1 MMDQAAQFLRIVRS
15 EVLESIYLLAKRDC
29 KIHLQAQGSRG
40 SRRNRILYLIK
51 PCPRINSG
59 FQFRRCFEKDQWTL
73 LKNKGERKMTAKNG
87 NRLQHHLTAVK
98 EGKRCFENAFES
110 IARMILESEIE
121 KVVVNG
127 RTTYDF
133 TIFRTGK
140 KHIIGIYDEIN
151 SFVSFVKDAAE
162 GGSSKEMAFV
172 LVGEP
177 GNGKTFFVEFL
188 CSMYRSFLANEKNR
202 KYTFRFTNMDR
213 LGSYGKISTIESQ
226 TYEDPMILA
235 MNLFEN
241 PDDNKTFLAKQI
253 GFSDKEIEQ
262 LYDNYRPLGACSGY
276 MWNDIINLADGN
288 IDEMLKHIEI
298 IPVPMTESLGTIT
311 GKYPAKDKITSSAVD
326 LLGEESIQRL
336 LHITDTNN
344 PYRFDLR
351 RGALARVAG
360 GGIHFSDE
368 VFKNKKD
375 LVQVY
380 LGVIQNRVIE
390 IDGYKWPIDTLI
402 VATSNNSEF
411 NRFLSEKEE
420 APIVDRCRICYV
432 SHNTNYKLQE
442 NLTSYAIGNEAK
454 TTLDRKD
461 LHRDPNLNYAT
472 SVAVVL
478 TRLPRSEKLTA
489 IETMKL
495 SAGEVAGEKSIKTLA
510 EVIDTLNQDPDITKR
525 FGQKGLGQRNLGRA
539 IQLLIESSET
549 NEGRCMFAYDIY
561 KTLERVVLD
570 YVTEVNDRAK
580 YLEDLKTAK
589 GMYRERI
596 MTEMF
601 NAYMDEPFAIRK
613 DVMNYVNM
621 IIGIDAENLG
631 PDKMWKYKDPQTGEL
646 KALKVDERYIK
657 GVEERLGL
665 KTEEQRET
673 FRTSIRKIY
682 GQKISVDPNYDFMD
696 NLELVKAVT
705 DVRLKSDIAGAGSLI
720 GALANRTNEENQK
733 LYDRMIDT
741 MLNKLNYCKTCAQ
754 KTIEYFCT
762 QEDEN

>member
-1 MMDQAAQFLRIVRS
+1 MANQSNSDLYRHLA
-15 EVLESIYLLAKRDC
+15 EV
-29 KIHLQAQGSRG
+29 
-40 SRRNRILYLIK
+40 
-51 PCPRINSG
+51 
-59 FQFRRCFEKDQWTL
+59 KD
-73 LKNKGERKMTAKNG
+73 
-87 NRLQHHLTAVK
+87 
-98 EGKRCFENAFES
+98 GKRHFENAFQGVT
-110 IARMILESEIE
+110 RMILESEIG

-127 RTTYDF
+127 KSTYDF
-133 TIFRTGK
+133 SMFRTGK
-140 KHIIGIYDEIN
+140 KHIIGLYDEIN
-151 SFVSFVKDAAE
+151 SFVSYVKDASE
-162 GGSSKEMAFV
+162 GGSSAEMAYV

-188 CSMYRSFLANEKNR
+188 CNKYRDFLSSEKNR
-202 KYTFRFTNMDR
+202 KYTFKFTDMDK
-213 LGSYGKISTIESQ
+213 LGSYGRIKTIESQ

-241 PDDNKTFLAKQI
+241 QNENKTFLAEAI
-253 GFSDKEIEQ
+253 GFSEDQVETFYE
-262 LYDNYRPLGACSGY
+262 NYRPLGACSGY
-276 MWNDIINLADGN
+276 IWNDIKNFVNVN
-288 IDEMLKHIEI
+288 IDEMLQFIEI
-298 IPVPMTESLGTIT
+298 FPVPLVESLGTVT

-336 LHITDTNN
+336 LHVTDTNN

-368 VFKNKKD
+368 IFKNKKD

-380 LGVIQNRVIE
+380 LGVIQNRTIE
-390 IDGYKWPIDTLI
+390 IDGFKWPIDTLI
-402 VATSNNSEF
+402 VATSNNMEF
-411 NRFLSEKEE
+411 NRFLAEKEE

-432 SHNTNYKLQE
+432 SHNTNYKLQKE
-442 NLTSYAIGNEAK
+442 LTLYAIGSESR
-454 TTLDRKD
+454 TTLTREN
-461 LHRDPNLNYAT
+461 LHQDPNLNYAA
-472 SVAVVL
+472 SVGVVL
-478 TRLPRSEKLTA
+478 SRLPRSEKLTS
-489 IETMKL
+489 IEIMKL

-510 EVIDTLNQDPDITKR
+510 EVIDTLNQNPEIIQR

-549 NEGRCMFAYDIY
+549 NEGKCMFAYDIY
-561 KTLERVVLD
+561 KALERIVLD
-570 YVTEVNDRAK
+570 YVNDANDRVK
-580 YLEDLKTAK
+580 YLEDLKTGK
-589 GMYRERI
+589 GLYRERI

-601 NAYMDEPFAIRK
+601 NAYMDEPLAIRK

-631 PDKMWKYKDPQTGEL
+631 PDQMWKYKDPQTGEL

-657 GVEERLGL
+657 SVEERLGL
-665 KTEEQRET
+665 KTEEQRES

-733 LYDRMIDT
+733 LYDRMVDT
-741 MLNKLNYCKTCAQ
+741 MLNKLGYCKTCAQ

-762 QEDEN
+762 QEDEK

>member
-1 MMDQAAQFLRIVRS
+1 MSNNANTLR
-15 EVLESIYLLAKRDC
+15 
-29 KIHLQAQGSRG
+29 
-40 SRRNRILYLIK
+40 
-51 PCPRINSG
+51 
-59 FQFRRCFEKDQWTL
+59 
-73 LKNKGERKMTAKNG
+73 
-87 NRLQHHLTAVK
+87 HHLTEVK
-98 EGKRCFENAFES
+98 EGKRCFENAFQGVS
-110 IARMILESEIE
+110 RMILDSEIT
-121 KVVVNG
+121 KAVVNG
-127 RTTYDF
+127 KTTYDF
-133 TIFRTGK
+133 SLFREGS
-140 KHIIGIYDEIN
+140 KHVIGMYDEIN
-151 SFVSFVKDAAE
+151 SFVSYVKDAAE

-177 GNGKTFFVEFL
+177 GNGKTFLVDFL
-188 CSMYRSFLANEKNR
+188 SAKYRDFLSIEKNR
-202 KYTFRFTNMDR
+202 KYTFKFLN
-213 LGSYGKISTIESQ
+213 LAKLENYGRIATIESQ

-241 PDDNKTFLAKQI
+241 PDQNKEFLTKQI
-253 GFSDKEIEQ
+253 GFSDKEVEAA
-262 LYDNYRPLGACSGY
+262 YENYRPIGACSGY
-276 MWNDIINLADGN
+276 IWNDIRNLTGGA
-288 IDEMLKHIEI
+288 IDEMLKFIEI
-298 IPVPMTESLGTIT
+298 IPVPLTESLGTVT
-311 GKYPAKDKITSSAVD
+311 GKYPAKDKITSSSVD

-368 VFKNKKD
+368 IYKNKKD

-380 LGVIQNRVIE
+380 LGVIQNRSIE

-411 NRFLSEKEE
+411 HRFLSEKEE

-432 SHNTNYKLQE
+432 SHNTNYKLQKD
-442 NLTSYAIGNEAK
+442 LTKYAIGSETR
-454 TTLDRKD
+454 TTLTREK
-461 LHRDPNLNYAT
+461 LHQDPNLNYAT
-472 SVAVVL
+472 SIAVVL
-478 TRLPRSEKLTA
+478 SRLPRSEKLTPV
-489 IETMKL
+489 ETMKL

-510 EVIDTLNQDPDITKR
+510 EVIDTLNQDPNIINR

-539 IQLLIESSET
+539 IQLSIESSET
-549 NEGRCMFAYDIY
+549 NEGRCMFAYDIF
-561 KTLERVVLD
+561 KALDRIILD
-570 YVTEVNDRAK
+570 YVTEANDRTK

-589 GMYRERI
+589 GLYRERI

-631 PDKMWKYKDPQTGEL
+631 PDKMWKYKNPQTGEL
-646 KALKVDERYIK
+646 KALKIDERYINS
-657 GVEERLGL
+657 VEERLGL
-665 KTEEQRET
+665 KSEEQRES

-682 GQKISVDPNYDFMD
+682 GQKISVNPDYDFMD

-741 MLNKLNYCKTCAQ
+741 MLEKLGYCKTCAQ

-762 QEDEN
+762 QEDEK

>member
-1 MMDQAAQFLRIVRS
+1 MAKKTDTKLYRH
-15 EVLESIYLLAKRDC
+15 LEDV
-29 KIHLQAQGSRG
+29 
-40 SRRNRILYLIK
+40 
-51 PCPRINSG
+51 
-59 FQFRRCFEKDQWTL
+59 KD
-73 LKNKGERKMTAKNG
+73 
-87 NRLQHHLTAVK
+87 
-98 EGKRCFENAFES
+98 GKRCFENAFQGVT
-110 IARMILESEIE
+110 RMILESDIG

-127 RTTYDF
+127 KSTYDF
-133 TIFRTGK
+133 SIFRTGN
-140 KHIIGIYDEIN
+140 KHIIGMYDEIN
-151 SFVSFVKDAAE
+151 SFVSYVKDAAE
-162 GGSSKEMAFV
+162 RGSSAEMAYV

-188 CSMYRSFLANEKNR
+188 CSKYRSFLAHENNR
-202 KYTFRFTNMDR
+202 KYTFKFTNLDK
-213 LGSYGKISTIESQ
+213 LGNYGRITTIESQ

-241 PDDNKTFLAKQI
+241 PDENKTFLANEI
-253 GFSDKEIEQ
+253 GFSDAQIEKV
-262 LYDNYRPLGACSGY
+262 YENYRPLGACSGY
-276 MWNDIINLADGN
+276 IWNDIRSFTDGK
-288 IDEMLKHIEI
+288 IDEMLKFVEI
-298 IPVPMTESLGTIT
+298 LPVPLIESLGTVT
-311 GKYPAKDKITSSAVD
+311 GKYPAKDKITSSSVD

-336 LHITDTNN
+336 LHVIDTNN

-368 VFKNKKD
+368 IFKNKKD

-380 LGVIQNRVIE
+380 LGVIQNRTIE
-390 IDGYKWPIDTLI
+390 IDGFKWPIDTLI
-402 VATSNNSEF
+402 VATSNNMEF
-411 NRFLSEKEE
+411 NRFLAEKEE

-432 SHNTNYKLQE
+432 SHNTNYKLQKD
-442 NLTSYAIGNEAK
+442 LTLYAIGSEAR
-454 TTLDRKD
+454 TTLTRED
-461 LHRDPNLNYAT
+461 LHQDPNLNYAA
-472 SVAVVL
+472 SVGVVL
-478 TRLPRSEKLTA
+478 SRLPRSEKLTP

-495 SAGEVAGEKSIKTLA
+495 AAGEVAGEKSIKTLA
-510 EVIDTLNQDPDITKR
+510 EVIDTLSQNPEIIQR

-549 NEGRCMFAYDIY
+549 NEGKCMFAYDIY
-561 KTLERVVLD
+561 KALERIVLD
-570 YVTEVNDRAK
+570 YVIDANDRAK

-589 GMYRERI
+589 GLYRERI

-601 NAYMDEPFAIRK
+601 NAYMDEPLAIRR

-631 PDKMWKYKDPQTGEL
+631 PDMMWKYKDPQTGEL

-657 GVEERLGL
+657 SVEERLGL
-665 KTEEQRET
+665 KTEEQRES

-682 GQKISVDPNYDFMD
+682 GQKISVDPEYDFMD

-733 LYDRMIDT
+733 LYDRMVDT
-741 MLNKLNYCKTCAQ
+741 MLNKLGYCRTCAQ

-762 QEDEN
+762 QEDEK

>member
-1 MMDQAAQFLRIVRS
+1 MTDKNPRTLHHHLS
-15 EVLESIYLLAKRDC
+15 EVKEDKR
-29 KIHLQAQGSRG
+29 I
-40 SRRNRILYLIK
+40 
-51 PCPRINSG
+51 
-59 FQFRRCFEKDQWTL
+59 
-73 LKNKGERKMTAKNG
+73 
-87 NRLQHHLTAVK
+87 
-98 EGKRCFENAFES
+98 FENAFQGV
-110 IARMILESEIE
+110 ARMILESEID
-121 KVVVNG
+121 KVIVNG
-127 RTTYDF
+127 KTTYDF
-133 TIFRTGK
+133 SIFRNGK
-140 KHIIGIYDEIN
+140 KHVIGMYDEIN
-151 SFVSFVKDAAE
+151 SFVSYVKDASE
-162 GGSSKEMAFV
+162 NGSSAEMAYV

-177 GNGKTFFVEFL
+177 GNGKTFFVEYL
-188 CSMYRSFLANEKNR
+188 CSRYRDFLSKDNNR
-202 KYTFRFTNMDR
+202 KYTFRFNGIES
-213 LGSYGKISTIESQ
+213 LGSYGSIRNIESQ

-235 MNLFEN
+235 MNLFESM
-241 PDDNKTFLAKQI
+241 DENKQWLAEQI
-253 GFSDKEIEQ
+253 GFSEKEIEQ
-262 LYDNYRPLGACSGY
+262 IYENFRPLGACSGY
-276 MWNDIINLADGN
+276 IWNDIRAHADGKV
-288 IDEMLKHIEI
+288 DKMLDFIEI
-298 IPVPMTESLGTIT
+298 VPVPLTESLGTVT

-368 VFKNKKD
+368 IYKNKKD

-380 LGVIQNRVIE
+380 LGVIQNRNIE

-402 VATSNNSEF
+402 IATSNNSEF
-411 NRFLSEKEE
+411 HRFLAEKEE

-432 SHNTNYKLQE
+432 SHNTNYKLQKE
-442 NLTSYAIGNEAK
+442 LTQYAIGNETR
-454 TTLDRKD
+454 TTLNREF
-461 LHRDPNLNYAT
+461 LHQDPNLNYAA
-472 SVAVVL
+472 SVAAVL
-478 TRLPRSEKLTA
+478 SRLPRSEKLTPV
-489 IETMKL
+489 ETMKL
-495 SAGEVAGEKSIKTLA
+495 AAGEVAGEKSIKTLA
-510 EVIDTLNQDPDITKR
+510 EVIDLLNQDPEIINR

-549 NEGRCMFAYDIY
+549 NEGQCMFAYD
-561 KTLERVVLD
+561 TFRALERVILD
-570 YVTEVNDRAK
+570 YVTDANDRAK

-589 GMYRERI
+589 GLYRERI

-601 NAYMDEPFAIRK
+601 NAYMDEPLAIRK

-631 PDKMWKYKDPQTGEL
+631 ADKMWKYKDPQTGEL
-646 KALKVDERYIK
+646 KALKIDERFINSI
-657 GVEERLGL
+657 EERLGL
-665 KTEEQRET
+665 KTAEQRET

-682 GQKISVDPNYDFMD
+682 GQKISVDPDYDFMD

-733 LYDRMIDT
+733 LYDRMVDT
-741 MLNKLNYCKTCAQ
+741 MLNKLGYCRTCAQ

>member
-1 MMDQAAQFLRIVRS
+1 MPEKRS
-15 EVLESIYLLAKRDC
+15 RLLD
-29 KIHLQAQGSRG
+29 
-40 SRRNRILYLIK
+40 
-51 PCPRINSG
+51 
-59 FQFRRCFEKDQWTL
+59 
-73 LKNKGERKMTAKNG
+73 
-87 NRLQHHLTAVK
+87 HLTEVK
-98 EGKRCFENAFES
+98 EKKRSFENVFQS
-110 IARMILESEIE
+110 VARMILKSDIQ

-127 RTTYDF
+127 KTTYDF
-133 TIFRTGK
+133 SIFRTGK
-140 KHIIGIYDEIN
+140 KHVIGMYDEIN
-151 SFVSFVKDAAE
+151 SFVSYVKDAAE
-162 GGSSKEMAFV
+162 GGSSQEMAFV

-177 GNGKTFFVEFL
+177 GNGKTFFVEYLCDKYRKFL
-188 CSMYRSFLANEKNR
+188 SIPENR
-202 KYTFRFTNMDR
+202 KYTFRFINMNK
-213 LGSYGKISTIESQ
+213 LEGYGKIRIIESQ

-235 MNLFEN
+235 MNLF
-241 PDDNKTFLAKQI
+241 DDQDETKEYLAKNI
-253 GFSDKEIEQ
+253 GFSDDEIEKF
-262 LYDNYRPLGACSGY
+262 YENYRPLGACTGFI
-276 MWNDIINLADGN
+276 WNDIKNYCDG
-288 IDEMLKHIEI
+288 DLDKMLEFVEI
-298 IPVPMTESLGTIT
+298 IPVPLTESLGTVT

-368 VFKNKKD
+368 IYKNKKD

-380 LGVIQNRVIE
+380 LGVIQNRTIE

-411 NRFLSEKEE
+411 NRFLAEKEE

-442 NLTSYAIGNEAK
+442 ELTAYAIGSEAR
-454 TTLDRKD
+454 TTLTHES
-461 LHRDPNLNYAT
+461 LHQDPNLNYAV
-472 SVAVVL
+472 SVAIVL
-478 TRLPRSEKLTA
+478 SRLPRSEKLTPV
-489 IETMKL
+489 ETMKL
-495 SAGEVAGEKSIKTLA
+495 AAGEIAGEKSIKTLA
-510 EVIDTLNQDPDITKR
+510 EVIDTLNQDPDIVKR
-525 FGQKGLGQRNLGRA
+525 FGQKGLGQRNLGRS

-549 NEGRCMFAYDIY
+549 NEGRCMFAYDIF
-561 KTLERVVLD
+561 KALERIILD
-570 YVTEVNDRAK
+570 YVPDANDRAK
-580 YLEDLKTAK
+580 YLEDLKIAK
-589 GMYRERI
+589 GLYRERI

-601 NAYMDEPFAIRK
+601 NAYMDEPLAIKK

-657 GVEERLGL
+657 SVEDRLGL
-665 KTEEQRET
+665 KTEEQRES

-733 LYDRMIDT
+733 LYDRMVDT
-741 MLNKLNYCKTCAQ
+741 MLNKLGYCKTCAQ

-762 QEDEN
+762 QEDEK

>member
-1 MMDQAAQFLRIVRS
+1 MS
-15 EVLESIYLLAKRDC
+15 
-29 KIHLQAQGSRG
+29 
-40 SRRNRILYLIK
+40 N
-51 PCPRINSG
+51 NSS
-59 FQFRRCFEKDQWTL
+59 TL
-73 LKNKGERKMTAKNG
+73 H
-87 NRLQHHLTAVK
+87 HHLTEIK
-98 EGKRCFENAFES
+98 QGNRCFENAFQGVS
-110 IARMILESEIE
+110 RMILESKIE

-127 RTTYDF
+127 KTTYDF
-133 TIFRTGK
+133 SIFREGS
-140 KHIIGIYDEIN
+140 KHVIGMYDEIN
-151 SFVSFVKDAAE
+151 SFVSYVKDAAE

-172 LVGEP
+172 FVGEP
-177 GNGKTFFVEFL
+177 GNGKTYLVEYL
-188 CSMYRSFLANEKNR
+188 SSKYRSFLSRDKNR
-202 KYTFRFTNMDR
+202 KYTFRFINIDKV
-213 LGSYGKISTIESQ
+213 GHYGKITTIESQ

-235 MNLFEN
+235 MNLFDD
-241 PDDNKTFLAKQI
+241 PDQNREYLAKQI
-253 GFSDKEIEQ
+253 GFSDKEIEA
-262 LYDNYRPLGACSGY
+262 LYENYRPLGACSGY
-276 MWNDIINLADGN
+276 IWNDIRNKTGGT
-288 IDEMLKHIEI
+288 IDELLKFIEI
-298 IPVPMTESLGTIT
+298 IPVPLTESLGTVT
-311 GKYPAKDKITSSAVD
+311 GKYPAKDKITSSSVD

-368 VFKNKKD
+368 IYKNKKD

-380 LGVIQNRVIE
+380 LGVIQNRSIE

-411 NRFLSEKEE
+411 HRFLSEKEE

-432 SHNTNYKLQE
+432 SHNTNYHLQKDLTKYAVGSETRTTLTKE
-442 NLTSYAIGNEAK
+442 NL
-454 TTLDRKD
+454 
-461 LHRDPNLNYAT
+461 HQDPNLNYAA
-472 SVAVVL
+472 SIAVVL
-478 TRLPRSEKLTA
+478 SRLPRSEKLTA
-489 IETMKL
+489 VETMKL
-495 SAGEVAGEKSIKTLA
+495 AAGEVAGEKSIKTLA
-510 EVIDTLNQDPDITKR
+510 EVIDTLNQDPEIINR

-539 IQLLIESSET
+539 VQLSIESSET
-549 NEGRCMFAYDIY
+549 NEGRCMFAYDIF
-561 KTLERVVLD
+561 KALERIILD
-570 YVTEVNDRAK
+570 YVTEANDRTK

-589 GMYRERI
+589 GLYRERI

-613 DVMNYVNM
+613 DVMSYVNM

-631 PDKMWKYKDPQTGEL
+631 PDKMWKYKDPQSGEL
-646 KALKVDERYIK
+646 RALKIDERYI
-657 GVEERLGL
+657 GSVEERLGL
-665 KTEEQRET
+665 KSEEQRES

-741 MLNKLNYCKTCAQ
+741 MLEKLGYCQTCAQ

-762 QEDEN
+762 QEDEK

>member
-1 MMDQAAQFLRIVRS
+1 M
-15 EVLESIYLLAKRDC
+15 
-29 KIHLQAQGSRG
+29 GG
-40 SRRNRILYLIK
+40 
-51 PCPRINSG
+51 
-59 FQFRRCFEKDQWTL
+59 
-73 LKNKGERKMTAKNG
+73 KMTNNPKT
-87 NRLQHHLTAVK
+87 LQHHMTAVK
-98 EGKRCFENAFES
+98 EGKRRFENAFQGVS
-110 IARMILESEIE
+110 RMILESKIE

-127 RTTYDF
+127 KTTYDF
-133 TIFRTGK
+133 SIFRNGS
-140 KHIIGIYDEIN
+140 KHVIGMYDEIN
-151 SFVSFVKDAAE
+151 SFVSYVKDAAE

-177 GNGKTFFVEFL
+177 GNGKTFFVEYLAGKYRAFL
-188 CSMYRSFLANEKNR
+188 SKEENR
-202 KYTFRFTNMDR
+202 KYTFKFLNLDK
-213 LGSYGKISTIESQ
+213 LGNYGKINAIESQ

-235 MNLFEN
+235 MNLVED
-241 PDDNKTFLAKQI
+241 PEQNKAYLAKMI
-253 GFSDKEIEQ
+253 GFSDEEIET
-262 LYDNYRPLGACSGY
+262 LYENYRPLGACSGY
-276 MWNDIINLADGN
+276 IWNDIKNHTGGDMDA
-288 IDEMLKHIEI
+288 MLKLVEI
-298 IPVPMTESLGTIT
+298 TPVPLTESLGTVT

-368 VFKNKKD
+368 IYKNKKD

-380 LGVIQNRVIE
+380 LGVIQNRNIE
-390 IDGYKWPIDTLI
+390 IDGFKWPIDTLI

-411 NRFLSEKEE
+411 HRFLSEKEE

-432 SHNTNYKLQE
+432 SHNTNYKLQKDLTLYTIGSETRTTLTRE
-442 NLTSYAIGNEAK
+442 NL
-454 TTLDRKD
+454 
-461 LHRDPNLNYAT
+461 HQDPNLNYAA
-472 SVAVVL
+472 SVAAVL
-478 TRLPRSEKLTA
+478 TRLPRSEKLTPV
-489 IETMKL
+489 ETMKL
-495 SAGEVAGEKSIKTLA
+495 AAGEVAGEKSIKTLA
-510 EVIDTLNQDPDITKR
+510 EVIDTLNQDPEIINR

-539 IQLLIESSET
+539 IQLMIESSET
-549 NEGRCMFAYDIY
+549 NEGKCMFAYDIY
-561 KTLERVVLD
+561 KALDRIILD
-570 YVTEVNDRAK
+570 YVTEANDRTK

-589 GMYRERI
+589 GLYRERI

-601 NAYMDEPFAIRK
+601 NAYMDEPLAIRK

-631 PDKMWKYKDPQTGEL
+631 PDKMWKYKDPQTAEL
-646 KALKVDERYIK
+646 KALKIDERYINS
-657 GVEERLGL
+657 VEERLGL
-665 KTEEQRET
+665 KTEEQRES

-682 GQKISVDPNYDFMD
+682 GQKISVDPDYDFMD

-741 MLNKLNYCKTCAQ
+741 MLTKLGYCKTCAQ

-762 QEDEN
+762 QEDEK

>member
-1 MMDQAAQFLRIVRS
+1 
-15 EVLESIYLLAKRDC
+15 
-29 KIHLQAQGSRG
+29 
-40 SRRNRILYLIK
+40 
-51 PCPRINSG
+51 
-59 FQFRRCFEKDQWTL
+59 
-73 LKNKGERKMTAKNG
+73 MTTNPKT
-87 NRLQHHLTAVK
+87 LQHHMTAVK
-98 EGKRCFENAFES
+98 DGKRRFENAFQGVS
-110 IARMILESEIE
+110 RLILESKIE

-127 RTTYDF
+127 KTTYDF
-133 TIFRTGK
+133 SIFRNGS
-140 KHIIGIYDEIN
+140 KHVIGMYDEIN
-151 SFVSFVKDAAE
+151 SFVSYVKDAAE
-162 GGSSKEMAFV
+162 NGSSKEMAFV

-177 GNGKTFFVEFL
+177 GNGKTFFVEYLAGKYRAFL
-188 CSMYRSFLANEKNR
+188 SKDENR
-202 KYTFRFTNMDR
+202 KYTFKFLDLDK
-213 LGSYGKISTIESQ
+213 LGNYGKIKAIESQ

-235 MNLFEN
+235 MNLFED
-241 PDDNKTFLAKQI
+241 PEENKAYLAKMI
-253 GFSDKEIEQ
+253 GFSDKDIET
-262 LYDNYRPLGACSGY
+262 LYENYRPLGACSGY
-276 MWNDIINLADGN
+276 IWNDLKNHTGGDMEA
-288 IDEMLKHIEI
+288 MLKLVEI
-298 IPVPMTESLGTIT
+298 TPVPLTESLGTVT

-368 VFKNKKD
+368 IYKNKKD

-380 LGVIQNRVIE
+380 LGVIQNRNIE
-390 IDGYKWPIDTLI
+390 IDGFKWPIDTLI

-411 NRFLSEKEE
+411 HRFLAEKEE

-432 SHNTNYKLQE
+432 SHNTNYKLQKE
-442 NLTSYAIGNEAK
+442 LTSYTIGSETR
-454 TTLDRKD
+454 TTLTRED
-461 LHRDPNLNYAT
+461 LHQDPNLNYSA
-472 SVAVVL
+472 SVAAVL
-478 TRLPRSEKLTA
+478 TRLPRSEKLTPV
-489 IETMKL
+489 ETMKL
-495 SAGEVAGEKSIKTLA
+495 AAGEVAGEKSIKTLA
-510 EVIDTLNQDPDITKR
+510 EVIDTLNQDPEIINR

-539 IQLLIESSET
+539 IQLMIESSET

-561 KTLERVVLD
+561 KALERIILD
-570 YVTEVNDRAK
+570 YVTEANDRTK

-589 GMYRERI
+589 GLYRERI

-601 NAYMDEPFAIRK
+601 NAYMDEPLAIRK

-646 KALKVDERYIK
+646 KALKIDERYISS
-657 GVEERLGL
+657 VEERLGL
-665 KTEEQRET
+665 KTEEQRES

-682 GQKISVDPNYDFMD
+682 GQKISVDPDYDFMD

-733 LYDRMIDT
+733 LYDRMIET
-741 MLNKLNYCKTCAQ
+741 MLTKLGYCKTCAQ

-762 QEDEN
+762 QEDEK

>member
-1 MMDQAAQFLRIVRS
+1 MAQ
-15 EVLESIYLLAKRDC
+15 KT
-29 KIHLQAQGSRG
+29 
-40 SRRNRILYLIK
+40 N
-51 PCPRINSG
+51 N
-59 FQFRRCFEKDQWTL
+59 
-73 LKNKGERKMTAKNG
+73 M
-87 NRLQHHLTAVK
+87 LQHHLTSVK
-98 EGKRCFENAFES
+98 KGQRRFENAFQGVS
-110 IARMILESEIE
+110 RMILENEIE
-121 KVVVNG
+121 KISVQG
-127 RTTYDF
+127 KTTYNF
-133 TIFRTGK
+133 KIFGTGK
-140 KHIIGIYDEIN
+140 KHIIGMYDEIN

-162 GGSSKEMAFV
+162 GGSSKEMAYV

-188 CSMYRSFLANEKNR
+188 CTKYRDFLAKEENR
-202 KYTFRFTNMDR
+202 KYTFRFNDLDK
-213 LGSYGKISTIESQ
+213 LGSYGRISKIESQ
-226 TYEDPMILA
+226 TYEDPMILG
-235 MNLFEN
+235 MNLFEKEDEN
-241 PDDNKTFLAKQI
+241 REYLAKQI
-253 GFSDKEIEQ
+253 GFTKKEFENI
-262 LYDNYRPLGACSGY
+262 YTNFRPLGACSAY
-276 MWNDIINLADGN
+276 IWNDIRNHTDGK
-288 IDEMLKHIEI
+288 IDDMLNFVEI
-298 IPVPMTESLGTIT
+298 IPVPLTESLGTVT

-368 VFKNKKD
+368 IFKNKKD

-380 LGVIQNRVIE
+380 LGVIQNRTIE
-390 IDGYKWPIDTLI
+390 IDGFKWPIDTLI
-402 VATSNNSEF
+402 IATSNNSEF

-432 SHNTNYKLQE
+432 SHNTDYKLQA
-442 NLTSYAIGNEAK
+442 NLTRYAVGSDTK
-454 TTLDRKD
+454 TALNREY
-461 LHRDPNLNYAT
+461 LHTDPNLNYSV
-472 SVAVVL
+472 SVAAVL

-495 SAGEVAGEKSIKTLA
+495 AAGEVAGEKSIKTLA
-510 EVIDTLNQDPDITKR
+510 EVIDTLSQDPDITKR

-539 IQLLIESSET
+539 VQLLVESSDT
-549 NEGRCMFAYDIY
+549 NEGMCMFAYDIFKAY
-561 KTLERVVLD
+561 DRVILD
-570 YVTEVNDRAK
+570 YVTDANDRAK
-580 YLEDLKTAK
+580 YLEDIKTAK
-589 GMYRERI
+589 GLYRERI

-601 NAYMDEPFAIRK
+601 NAYMDEPLAIRK

-631 PDKMWKYKDPQTGEL
+631 PDKMWKYKDPQSGKL
-646 KALKVDERYIK
+646 KAMKIDERYINS
-657 GVEERLGL
+657 VEERLGL
-665 KTEEQRET
+665 KTAEQRDT

-682 GQKISVDPNYDFMD
+682 GQKISINPDYDFMD

-762 QEDEN
+762 QEDEK

>member
-1 MMDQAAQFLRIVRS
+1 MGGKMS
-15 EVLESIYLLAKRDC
+15 KKSITLHQHLA
-29 KIHLQAQGSRG
+29 
-40 SRRNRILYLIK
+40 
-51 PCPRINSG
+51 
-59 FQFRRCFEKDQWTL
+59 
-73 LKNKGERKMTAKNG
+73 
-87 NRLQHHLTAVK
+87 AVK
-98 EGKRCFENAFES
+98 DGQLRFENAFQGVT
-110 IARMILESEIE
+110 RMVLENEIE

-127 RTTYDF
+127 KTTYDF
-133 TIFRTGK
+133 KIFRNGS
-140 KHIIGIYDEIN
+140 KHIIGMYNEIN
-151 SFVSFVKDAAE
+151 SFVSYVKDAAE
-162 GGSSKEMAFV
+162 SGSSKEMAFV

-188 CSMYRSFLANEKNR
+188 SAQYRKFLAQGKNR
-202 KYTFRFTNMDR
+202 KFTFKFLNLDKTGN
-213 LGSYGKISTIESQ
+213 YGKISTVESQ

-235 MNLFEN
+235 MNLFDDSDEN
-241 PDDNKTFLAKQI
+241 KKFLAKQI
-253 GFSDKEIEQ
+253 GFSDKDIEK
-262 LYDNYRPLGACSGY
+262 LYENYRPLGACSVY
-276 MWNDIINLADGN
+276 IWNDIRNYCDGN
-288 IDEMLKHIEI
+288 VDEMLKLVEI
-298 IPVPMTESLGTIT
+298 TPVPLTESLGTVT

-368 VFKNKKD
+368 IFKNKKD

-380 LGVIQNRVIE
+380 LGVIQNRNIE
-390 IDGYKWPIDTLI
+390 IDGFKWPIDTLI

-411 NRFLSEKEE
+411 HSFLSEKEE

-432 SHNTNYKLQE
+432 SHNTNYKLQKQ
-442 NLTSYAIGNEAK
+442 LTGYAIGSETR
-454 TTLDRKD
+454 TTLTRED
-461 LHRDPNLNYAT
+461 LHQDPNLNYAA
-472 SVAVVL
+472 SVASVL
-478 TRLPRSEKLTA
+478 SRLPRSEKLTPV
-489 IETMKL
+489 ETMKL

-510 EVIDTLNQDPDITKR
+510 EVIDTLNQDPEIINR

-539 IQLLIESSET
+539 IQLMNESSET
-549 NEGRCMFAYDIY
+549 NEGRCMFAYDIF
-561 KTLERVVLD
+561 KALERIILD
-570 YVTEVNDRAK
+570 YVIEANDRAK
-580 YLEDLKTAK
+580 YLEDLKTGK
-589 GMYRERI
+589 GLYRERI

-601 NAYMDEPFAIRK
+601 NAYMDEPYAIRK

-631 PDKMWKYKDPQTGEL
+631 PDKMWKYKDPQNGEL
-646 KALKVDERYIK
+646 KALKIDERYINS
-657 GVEERLGL
+657 VEERLGL
-665 KTEEQRET
+665 KTEEQRAS

-682 GQKISVDPNYDFMD
+682 GQKISVDPDYDFMD

-733 LYDRMIDT
+733 LYDRMIET
-741 MLNKLNYCKTCAQ
+741 MLNKLGYCRTCAQ

-762 QEDEN
+762 QEDEK

>member
-1 MMDQAAQFLRIVRS
+1 MGNSNNTFL
-15 EVLESIYLLAKRDC
+15 
-29 KIHLQAQGSRG
+29 
-40 SRRNRILYLIK
+40 
-51 PCPRINSG
+51 
-59 FQFRRCFEKDQWTL
+59 
-73 LKNKGERKMTAKNG
+73 
-87 NRLQHHLTAVK
+87 HHLKAVK
-98 EGKRCFENAFES
+98 EGKRIFENAFEGV
-110 IARMILESEIE
+110 ARMILESDIT

-127 RTTYDF
+127 KTTYDF
-133 TIFRTGK
+133 SIFRTGN
-140 KHIIGIYDEIN
+140 KHIISMYDEIN
-151 SFVSFVKDAAE
+151 SFVSYVKDAAE
-162 GGSSKEMAFV
+162 NGSSKEMAYV

-177 GNGKTFFVEFL
+177 GNGKTFFIEFL
-188 CSMYRSFLANEKNR
+188 CDRYRNFLAEERNR
-202 KYTFRFTNMDR
+202 KYTFRFRNVDKI
-213 LGSYGKISTIESQ
+213 GSYGKISTIESQ
-226 TYEDPMILA
+226 TYEDPMVLA
-235 MNLFEN
+235 MSLFE
-241 PDDNKTFLAKQI
+241 DSDKTRAFLSEKI
-253 GFSDKEIEQ
+253 GFSDDELEK
-262 LYDNYRPLGACSGY
+262 LYRDYRPLGACSSY
-276 MWNDIINLADGN
+276 IWNDIRAFTDGN
-288 IDEMLKHIEI
+288 IDKMLEFVEI
-298 IPVPMTESLGTIT
+298 VPVPLIESMGTVT

-351 RGALARVAG
+351 RGALSRVAG

-368 VFKNKKD
+368 IFKNKKD
-375 LVQVY
+375 LIQVY

-390 IDGYKWPIDTLI
+390 IDGYKWPIDSLI

-411 NRFLSEKEE
+411 HRFLAEKEE

-432 SHNTNYKLQE
+432 SHNTNYKLQ
-442 NLTSYAIGNEAK
+442 NHLTSYAIGSGTR
-454 TTLDRKD
+454 TTLTRED
-461 LHRDPNLNYAT
+461 LHQDPNLNYSA

-478 TRLPRSEKLTA
+478 SRLPRSDKLTPV
-489 IETMKL
+489 ETMKL
-495 SAGEVAGEKSIKTLA
+495 AAGEVAGEKSIKTLA
-510 EVIDTLNQDPDITKR
+510 EVIDTLNQDPEIINR

-549 NEGRCMFAYDIY
+549 NEGRCMFAYDIFRS
-561 KTLERVVLD
+561 LERIILD
-570 YVTEVNDRAK
+570 YVTDANDRTK

-589 GMYRERI
+589 GLYRERI

-646 KALKVDERYIK
+646 KALKIDERYINS
-657 GVEERLGL
+657 VEERLGL
-665 KTEEQRET
+665 KTEEQRQT

-682 GQKISVDPNYDFMD
+682 GQKISVEPDYDFMD

-733 LYDRMIDT
+733 LYDRMVDT
-741 MLNKLNYCKTCAQ
+741 MLNKLDYCKTCAQ

-762 QEDEN
+762 QEDEK